1 MKNSLKKLAVT
12 ALALLLAIS
21 FFDVNAQEYNR
32 ERDLEQKKERFE
44 AQKVAFITDRLDLSS
59 AEAEKFWPIYNKYKD
74 EQKTAQ
80 KAWRSDHDY
89 SHEDIIKM
97 SDSEAEKFTK
107 DQLGHEQKLLDLRKA
122 LITNM
127 KGVISPQKI
136 VMLFEAEKE
145 FRVDL
150 MRKVSH
156 GQGQGTGRS
165 ENRK

>member
-1 MKNSLKKLAVT
+1 MKTSFKNLALT
-12 ALALLLAIS
+12 TLALLLVIS
-21 FFDVNAQEYNR
+21 FLDVNAQENSR
-32 ERDLEQKKERFE
+32 ERDMEQKKERFE

-59 AEAEKFWPIYNKYKD
+59 AEAEKFWPIYNAYKD
-74 EQKTAQ
+74 EQKAAQ
-80 KAWRSDHDY
+80 KAWRIDHDY

-97 SDSEAEKFTK
+97 SDSDAEKFTK
-107 DQLGHEQKLLDLRKA
+107 DQLGHEQILLDLRKA

-136 VMLFEAEKE
+136 VMLLEAEKE

-156 GQGQGTGRS
+156 GQGQGIGRS
-165 ENRK
+165 EDRK